1 MKEFNLSKKTT
12 ESIRDKKVQQM
23 IEESQRKEAEEA
35 SKRFKANP
43 IPASINNEKYQ
54 EYRNRMAQTKESILQ
69 KLNKSNEK

>member
-1 MKEFNLSKKTT
+1 
-12 ESIRDKKVQQM
+12 M